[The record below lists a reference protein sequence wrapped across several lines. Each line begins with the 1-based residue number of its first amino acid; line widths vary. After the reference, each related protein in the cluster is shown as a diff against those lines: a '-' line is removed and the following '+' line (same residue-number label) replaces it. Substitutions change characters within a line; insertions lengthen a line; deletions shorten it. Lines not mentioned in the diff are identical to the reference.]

1 MQMQLLASIF
11 QINCS
16 VFIST
21 MQDFIISIIVVNI
34 ITICLFVEADVM
46 VNRVTKDM
54 KLDNDRNSQ
63 ALDYA
68 AGPELKGGLH
78 IAGGI
83 LVNQIIQTDG
93 FNLACESLY
102 HVTLSELDEAGNYIN
117 VSICCP
123 FIP

>member
-1 MQMQLLASIF
+1 
-11 QINCS
+11 
-16 VFIST
+16 
-21 MQDFIISIIVVNI
+21 
-34 ITICLFVEADVM
+34 M

-68 AGPELKGGLH
+68 AGPELKDGLN

-83 LVNQIIQTDG
+83 SAHQIIQTDG

-102 HVTLSELDEAGNYIN
+102 HVTLPELDKDGNYIN
-117 VSICCP
+117 VSLCCP
-123 FIP
+123 FIPCKYAHLTHLSPSCHDQVAGFCLTPSSDTCITLVKI

>member
-1 MQMQLLASIF
+1 
-11 QINCS
+11 
-16 VFIST
+16 
-21 MQDFIISIIVVNI
+21 
-34 ITICLFVEADVM
+34 M

-68 AGPELKGGLH
+68 AGPELKEGLH

-102 HVTLSELDEAGNYIN
+102 HVTLPELDEAGKYIN
-117 VSICCP
+117 VSICSP
-123 FIP
+123 FIPYKCAHLANLSPSCPDQVVGFYLRL